1 LRSYIHPIHSF
12 LFRSSAFW
20 CKITASR
27 LAGQSHNDG
36 IRIPKTGYGKY
47 HSRGIT
53 RPAGNSE
60 LCSRKT
66 NNIDEQ
72 YKINR
77 MAKIKVN
84 DEEQEVQLP
93 LTLSQLIKDNKVFQP
108 EMVTIQVNEEF
119 VEKEDYDKTQL
130 KDGDQ
135 VDFLYFMGG
144 GAC

>member
-1 LRSYIHPIHSF
+1 
-12 LFRSSAFW
+12 
-20 CKITASR
+20 
-27 LAGQSHNDG
+27 
-36 IRIPKTGYGKY
+36 
-47 HSRGIT
+47 
-53 RPAGNSE
+53 
-60 LCSRKT
+60 
-66 NNIDEQ
+66 
-72 YKINR
+72 